1 MKNVKLTL
9 SQGLEYTHTI
19 SVNINEN
26 ASITFGQLLGQLNFK
41 FFRSVAAM
49 RFAGNKGF
57 SFNNPFHF
65 AIETNGM
72 KLCDTITLDE
82 EYKAK
87 VRMSN
92 TKHGQKRFALLMV
105 GMLYTAMG
113 EDVQSTTFGDVLDT
127 TYTMSDEATAIRT
140 FLDTPI
146 SEILD

>member
-9 SQGLEYTHTI
+9 SQGQEYTHTI
-19 SVNINEN
+19 SVNINEK

-65 AIETNGM
+65 AIETNGV

-82 EYKAK
+82 QYQAK

-113 EDVQSTTFGDVLDT
+113 EDVQTTTFGDVLDT

>member
-1 MKNVKLTL
+1 MQNVKLTL
-9 SQGLEYTHTI
+9 SQGQEYTHTI
-19 SVNINEN
+19 NVNVNGKTN
-26 ASITFGQLLGQLNFK
+26 LTFGQLLGQLNFK

-49 RFAGNKGF
+49 RYAGNKGF

-65 AIETNGM
+65 AIETNGV
-72 KLCDTITLDE
+72 KLCDTITLPQE
-82 EYKAK
+82 QKAK

-92 TKHGQKRFALLMV
+92 TQEGQKRFARLMV
-105 GMLYTAMG
+105 GMLYSALG